1 METLSG
7 IAILGLSMITFFA
20 IVWAMAQTVKAMD
33 LEDELKALKKE
44 MRELDETN
52 ESLTLDTDMLKKIF
66 WEE

>member
-7 IAILGLSMITFFA
+7 IAILGLSMIAFFA
-20 IVWAMAQTVKAMD
+20 IVWAMAQTIRAMD

-44 MRELDETN
+44 MRELDEAN

-66 WEE
+66 WGE